1 MATKKTRSVV
11 VSAFSLAGFDWQVVF
26 IKDLSEFGKCD
37 VNNQTISIREG
48 MNEQTTKQTF
58 YHELVHAIMFS
69 MGHTQHDEIFTD
81 AFGGMLLQFEK
92 TATL

>member
-1 MATKKTRSVV
+1 MATKKTRPVV
-11 VSAFSLAGFDWQVVF
+11 VTSFQLGGFDWMVKFV
-26 IKDLSEFGKCD
+26 KDLSEYGKCD
-37 VNNQTISIREG
+37 AMTQTIYIREG
-48 MNEQTTKQTF
+48 MNTDSTKQTF

-92 TATL
+92 TAKI

>member
-1 MATKKTRSVV
+1 
-11 VSAFSLAGFDWQVVF
+11 VF
-26 IKDLSEFGKCD
+26 VKDLSEYGKCD
-37 VNNQTISIREG
+37 VNTQTIYIREG

-92 TATL
+92 TAKI